1 MIDSTVQ
8 VPDAVTVAADGL
20 ADALTAAVDPDLQ
33 ISPRTA
39 DIGFVHR
46 RCADADVY
54 LLANTGPQHSTFRI
68 TARGK
73 SSSYEEWDAT
83 SGKVVRAGTATGGIE
98 VPLHPSQASVCIMT
112 GQPHGTVPA
121 AA

>member
-1 MIDSTVQ
+1 M
-8 VPDAVTVAADGL
+8 TVAAGGL

-54 LLANTGPQHSTFRI
+54 LLANTGPQHRTFRI
-68 TARGK
+68 TARGN

-83 SGKVVRAGTATGGIE
+83 SGKVVGAGTATDGIE
-98 VPLHPSQASVCIMT
+98 VALHPYQATVIIMIDGEPASQ
-112 GQPHGTVPA
+112 PGTVPA
-121 AA
+121 A